1 MFPMLTLYEFK
12 DSDSDEWRKVS
23 ETLFLKNL
31 ADVFDPLTP
40 LLAEMLQGRE
50 IITPE
55 GTYRMKKSGNEGKDY

>member
-1 MFPMLTLYEFK
+1 MFPMLTQYEFK
-12 DSDSDEWRKVS
+12 DSYSDDWRKVS

-40 LLAEMLQGRE
+40 LLDEMLQGKE

-55 GTYRMKKSGNEGKDY
+55 GTYRMKKSGN

>member
-1 MFPMLTLYEFK
+1 MFPMLTQYEFK
-12 DSDSDEWRKVS
+12 DSYSDDWRKVS